1 MISRS
6 LRLNKIAMIR
16 RFSTAAADE
25 YTSIKQDTFY
35 TPVHKVDFSN
45 RQMVVFDGEN
55 TKERK
60 FVPWEVKEAG
70 IKAGVVIIGTQMAA
84 LIF

>member
-1 MISRS
+1 MISRT
-6 LRLNKIAMIR
+6 LRLNQRTMLPMMR
-16 RFSTAAADE
+16 RFSTATADE

-35 TPVHKVDFSN
+35 TPVHKIDFSN
-45 RQMVVFDGEN
+45 KHMVVFDGES

-70 IKAGVVIIGTQMAA
+70 IKGAVGIVGT
-84 LIF
+84 